1 MTGRIVRALVP
12 VMVVIAVS
20 AIGYMVLWGWTPLEA
35 IYMTAITVGTVGFRE
50 VRELTPGGQVFTIGV
65 VFGGI
70 LAGSYAL
77 AQIFELLVEDRLRGS
92 WEARKMTKS
101 IDALERH
108 TVLAGLGRV
117 GGSVAETLDSLGQ
130 DFVVVDLDDDAL
142 SMARERGWLVVAGD
156 ATEEEVLRSAGIERA
171 SAFITA
177 LDTDALNMFTVV
189 TVRDLSPGVFIVA
202 RSSHVSSEAKLLR
215 AGANRVLTPNVI
227 GGRRL
232 AMMALNPTVSDYLD
246 LVAHGSGLEYRLQEV
261 TIQDGSRLADKTIAG
276 ARVRE
281 LTGAYILAVRHQDGR
296 IDSNPAAET
305 ELHAGDVLVVLGTA
319 QQVDALAT
327 AV

>member
-1 MTGRIVRALVP
+1 LIPVGLVIVASTV
-12 VMVVIAVS
+12 
-20 AIGYMVLWGWTPLEA
+20 GYMLFWGWTPLEA
-35 IYMTAITVGTVGFRE
+35 LYMTAITVGTVGFRE
-50 VRELTPGGQVFTIGV
+50 VRPLTAGGQVFTIVV
-65 VFGGI
+65 VFAGI
-70 LAGSYAL
+70 LAGGYAL
-77 AQIFELLVEDRLRGS
+77 AQIFELLLEDRLRGS

-101 IDALERH
+101 IDSLQRH

-117 GGSVAETLDSLGQ
+117 GGSVADTLDSLGEP
-130 DFVVVDLDDDAL
+130 FVVVDLDEDAL
-142 SMARERGWLVVAGD
+142 AAARDRGWLVVVGD
-156 ATEEEVLRSAGIERA
+156 ATEEDVLRAAGIERA
-171 SAFITA
+171 AAFVTA

-189 TVRDLSPGVFIVA
+189 TVRDMCPSVFIVA
-202 RSSHVSSEAKLLR
+202 RSSHVASEEKLLR

-261 TIQDGSRLADKTIAG
+261 TIQEGSRLADNTIAG

-281 LTGAYILAVRHQDGR
+281 LTGAYILAVRHGDGR